1 MLKVLRTIQTEI
13 GSTNGT
19 TVKAFRVRKRKA
31 VLLALIFLK
40 KHNSQY
46 YDIVELLMK
55 LCSKKEKAQTMGIC
69 LSMW

>member
-19 TVKAFRVRKRKA
+19 TVKAFRVRKKA
-31 VLLALIFLK
+31 VLLALNFLK

-55 LCSKKEKAQTMGIC
+55 VCSKKEKAQQTMGIC
-69 LSMW
+69 LSMR